1 MSINRNRAPIPGSV
15 PERPRDDRGTPSRVV
30 VVAFFGIWLVF
41 DLLAGG
47 HSDESPLEGD
57 FSFRLQDLP
66 YYLHVLVQVAV
77 HACTAVVAWR
87 LARTSDSDTAF
98 TSYYPMTVASL
109 FLLYIDLHFEWYN
122 LTNASPLGMELPDA
136 FYQGAWIVHQL
147 IWLGVLLWAV
157 VQKLQSLGVSRGF
170 WFGSACAAVLLVAW
184 LGGFRV
190 LLTVAET
197 AGAPAHQTML
207 TASFVLQSAVLTLG
221 FMCLIL
227 RVYGYRWL
235 AVGVIVIESA
245 AMFYHVLEA
254 NTSVAEP
261 RWLPVLWLL
270 GTFVVLCSVYVC
282 APTPKAVRR
291 PDPELPPTAEHQAF
305 VFSVAALVFALALS
319 GFFSSNSIGTID
331 KHLKGVSPGGVVP
344 KIAVLAVLDVV
355 ESTSIVVVSLGCIV
369 VWFAHSE
376 SRYSRRTVLL
386 VHSEASVHTAERT
399 ELFLRRAGYHVR
411 CADVASRET
420 SRLIEVFFTVAV
432 LQDGAAPR
440 GDTRESLA
448 KVKDSHF
455 TITTNTIVLPLGAE
469 GGRVDVAAD
478 AAEKIAEMVD
488 ESDLWYSFV

>member
-1 MSINRNRAPIPGSV
+1 MSMDRNRARIPGSV
-15 PERPRDDRGTPSRVV
+15 PERPRDDRVTASRVV
-30 VVAFFGIWLVF
+30 AVVFFGIWLAF
-41 DLLAGG
+41 DFLAGG
-47 HSDESPLEGD
+47 HPDESPLEGG
-57 FSFRLQDLP
+57 FSFRLQDVP
-66 YYLHVLVQVAV
+66 YYLHVLVQVVV
-77 HACTAVVAWR
+77 HACTAVGAWR
-87 LARTSDSDTAF
+87 LARTSDSDTAWA
-98 TSYYPMTVASL
+98 SYYPMTVASVV
-109 FLLYIDLHFEWYN
+109 LLYVDLHFEWYN

-147 IWLGVLLWAV
+147 IWLGVLLRAV

-170 WFGSACAAVLLVAW
+170 WFGSACGAVLLFAW

-190 LLTVAET
+190 LLTVAEA

-207 TASFVLQSAVLTLG
+207 NASFVLQSTALTLG

-270 GTFVVLCSVYVC
+270 GTFVVLCSMYWC
-282 APTPKAVRR
+282 APTLKAVRR
-291 PDPELPPTAEHQAF
+291 PDPELPPTTEHQSF

-319 GFFSSNSIGTID
+319 GFFGSNSIDTID
-331 KHLKGVSPGGVVP
+331 KLLKGVSCDGVVP
-344 KIAVLAVLDVV
+344 EAAVLAVLNVV
-355 ESTSIVVVSLGCIV
+355 KSTGIVVVSLGCIV

-386 VHSEASVHTAERT
+386 VHAEASVHTAERI
-399 ELFLRRAGYHVR
+399 ELFLRRAGCHAR
-411 CADVASRET
+411 CADVTSRET
-420 SRLIEVFFTVAV
+420 NRLIEVFFTVAV
-432 LQDGAAPR
+432 LQEGAAP
-440 GDTRESLA
+440 GGGTRDSLA
-448 KVKDSHF
+448 KVKDNQF
-455 TITTNTIVLPLGAE
+455 TITTNTIVLRLGAE
-469 GGRVDVAAD
+469 DGESDVAD
-478 AAEKIAEMVD
+478 AAEKIADMVN